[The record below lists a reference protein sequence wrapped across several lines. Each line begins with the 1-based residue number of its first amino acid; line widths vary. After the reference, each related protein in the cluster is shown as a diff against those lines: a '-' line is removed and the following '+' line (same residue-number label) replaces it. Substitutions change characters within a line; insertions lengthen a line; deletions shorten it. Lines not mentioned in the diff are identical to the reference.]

1 MKSWRDSL
9 KLQIHKDF
17 LAEIITLKKK
27 EIEEREKM
35 TPISILKKR
44 AASAPPAM
52 DFAGALKSAAPV
64 AIIAEIKKASPS
76 AGEIRPEADAREIAR
91 AYQKGGASAL
101 SVLTEEI
108 YFHGA
113 LSDIE
118 AAKIGSRDLPVLRK
132 DFIISPYQVYESR
145 AAGADSILLIV
156 AANTKSML
164 KELLALGKD
173 LGMSALV
180 EVHNEAEIETAL
192 EMDAELIGVNNR
204 NLHTLKVDGETCLR
218 LSGRIPQNKIA
229 VAESGVKSHEGVLA
243 LKEAGYRAVLVG
255 EYLMRQKNIAAA
267 VKELLR

>member
-1 MKSWRDSL
+1 MKNWRDSL
-9 KLQIHKDF
+9 RSQTDF
-17 LAEIITLKKK
+17 LRRIIALKKK
-27 EIEEREKM
+27 EVEEREKM

-44 AASAPPAM
+44 ADAAPPAM

-76 AGEIRPEADAREIAR
+76 AGEIRPEADVREIAR

-101 SVLTEEI
+101 SVLTEEK

-118 AAKIGSRDLPVLRK
+118 AAKDASHLPVLRK

-145 AAGADSILLIV
+145 AFGADSILLIM
-156 AANTKSML
+156 AANTKSGL

-180 EVHNEAEIETAL
+180 EVHDEAEIETAL
-192 EMDAELIGVNNR
+192 EIDAELIGVNNR
-204 NLHTLKVDGETCLR
+204 NLHTLEVDKETCLR
-218 LSGRIPQNKIA
+218 LSGRILQNKIA
-229 VAESGVKSHEGVLA
+229 VAESGVKSHEEVLA